1 MKSYAM
7 SLTLRLKLT
16 YPIVSRK
23 HKALRREYLLSK
35 VDIPI
40 CGFTHAALIGV
51 IYSADITV

>member
-1 MKSYAM
+1 M
-7 SLTLRLKLT
+7 SLSLLLKLT

-40 CGFTHAALIGV
+40 CGFTHADLIGV
-51 IYSADITV
+51 IYSAEITV